1 MLRRIVR
8 LPIVCR
14 RAHHERQLLATL
26 LTAGVPQSA
35 RGYYLRGM
43 PLGKRT
49 TLCWVLGLPPV
60 QGPDVHSRRPQAN
73 AGEGGVHVPG
83 AAGARG
89 PCGRPAAAARS
100 SAAEPPAPPAQRQP
114 PDQQAL
120 LPHRRLLLQGINSTP
135 LSTC

>member
-35 RGYYLRGM
+35 RGFYLRGM

-60 QGPDVHSRRPQAN
+60 QGRRPQAD
-73 AGEGGVHVPG
+73 AGKGGVHAPG

-120 LPHRRLLLQGINSTP
+120 LPHQQLLLQGIERTP